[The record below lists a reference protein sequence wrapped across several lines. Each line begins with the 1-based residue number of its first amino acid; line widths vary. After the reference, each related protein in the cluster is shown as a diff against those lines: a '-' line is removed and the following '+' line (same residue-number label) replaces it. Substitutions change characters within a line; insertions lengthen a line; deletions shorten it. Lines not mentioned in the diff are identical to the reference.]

1 MVYCLYP
8 AAEGGGEVDEWELEL
23 SRDDDYEYGY
33 DYLYENENRPT
44 NAAGD
49 ADEPENETWWEEDE
63 EALLEE
69 VRAAYHEADGEQEA
83 ASVLDDESP
92 EGVESHSLSFAEI
105 LAEIKA
111 EEKARRET
119 GAERAKK
126 RLVRDMKAEALLR
139 METAARTPSE
149 FRAVQE
155 VWDSNDASRERYE
168 RLHEILQDDDSLE
181 STADYSGTTV
191 FPRWFSDPTVCQ
203 LMKGYFLDYFADC
216 PYEMHDLLAKPY
228 LRRPVDRMKEDH
240 KELVFFLYLRLFTP
254 QHVAALRGQT
264 DRNIRKVRD
273 VAIRKLRKHVY
284 EELKVREEKDLSL
297 THRELEFLEA
307 YETKGADLK

>member
-1 MVYCLYP
+1 M
-8 AAEGGGEVDEWELEL
+8 DEWELEL

-44 NAAGD
+44 DAAED
-49 ADEPENETWWEEDE
+49 AAEPDDETWWEEDE
-63 EALLEE
+63 DALLEE
-69 VRAAYHEADGEQEA
+69 VRAAYREADGEQESA
-83 ASVLDDESP
+83 PVQDDDEADT
-92 EGVESHSLSFAEI
+92 ETGHSMSYAEI

-111 EEKARRET
+111 EEKTRRET
-119 GAERAKK
+119 GAEKAKK

-168 RLHEILQDDDSLE
+168 RLHEILQDDNSLE
-181 STADYSGTTV
+181 SKVDYSSTTI
-191 FPRWFSDPTVCQ
+191 FPRWLNDPTVCQ

-216 PYEMHDLLAKPY
+216 PYEMHNLLIKRY
-228 LRRPVDRMKEDH
+228 LRWPVDWMKEDH

-254 QHVAALRGQT
+254 QHVAMLRGQT

-284 EELKVREEKDLSL
+284 EALKERDEKGFLL
-297 THRELEFLEA
+297 THQESEFLEA

>member
-8 AAEGGGEVDEWELEL
+8 AAEGGGGVDEWELEL

-33 DYLYENENRPT
+33 DYLYENENRT
-44 NAAGD
+44 TDTAEN
-49 ADEPENETWWEEDE
+49 ADEPENATWWEEDE

-83 ASVLDDESP
+83 ASVQDDELSD
-92 EGVESHSLSFAEI
+92 EAESHLMSYAEI
-105 LAEIKA
+105 LAEIRA
-111 EEKARRET
+111 EET

-168 RLHEILQDDDSLE
+168 RLHEILQDDDSFE

-203 LMKGYFLDYFADC
+203 LMKGYFLDYFTDC

-228 LRRPVDRMKEDH
+228 LRRPVERMKGNH

-254 QHVAALRGQT
+254 QHVAILRGQS

-284 EELKVREEKDLSL
+284 EELKVREEKELSL
-297 THRELEFLEA
+297 THQEREFLEA

>member
-1 MVYCLYP
+1 M
-8 AAEGGGEVDEWELEL
+8 DEWELEL

-44 NAAGD
+44 DAAED
-49 ADEPENETWWEEDE
+49 ADEPVDDTWWEEDE
-63 EALLEE
+63 EAILEE
-69 VRAAYHEADGEQEA
+69 VREAYHEADGEQEA
-83 ASVLDDESP
+83 APVLDDEPP
-92 EGVESHSLSFAEI
+92 EEVESHSLSYAEI

-111 EEKARRET
+111 EEKARQET
-119 GAERAKK
+119 EAEKAKK

-139 METAARTPSE
+139 METAARSPSE
-149 FRAVQE
+149 FQAVQE

-168 RLHEILQDDDSLE
+168 RLHEILQDDGSLE

-216 PYEMHDLLAKPY
+216 PYEMHNLLAKAY

-254 QHVAALRGQT
+254 QHVAALRGQS

-284 EELKVREEKDLSL
+284 EELKAREEKELSL
-297 THRELEFLEA
+297 THQEREFLDA

>member
-1 MVYCLYP
+1 M
-8 AAEGGGEVDEWELEL
+8 DDWELEL

-33 DYLYENENRPT
+33 DYLYESENRPT
-44 NAAGD
+44 DAAED
-49 ADEPENETWWEEDE
+49 TAEPADETWWEEDE

-69 VRAAYHEADGEQEA
+69 VRATYREADNEQES
-83 ASVLDDESP
+83 ASVQDDEP
-92 EGVESHSLSFAEI
+92 PDEAESHSMSYAEI
-105 LAEIKA
+105 LAEIKG
-111 EEKARRET
+111 EEKTRRET
-119 GAERAKK
+119 GAEKAKK

-139 METAARTPSE
+139 METAARTTSE

-181 STADYSGTTV
+181 SKVDYSGTTV
-191 FPRWFSDPTVCQ
+191 FPRWLNNPTVCQ

-216 PYEMHDLLAKPY
+216 PYEMHDLLVKPY
-228 LRRPVDRMKEDH
+228 LRRPVYGMKEDH

-254 QHVAALRGQT
+254 QHIAALRGQT

-284 EELKVREEKDLSL
+284 EELKVREEKELSL
-297 THRELEFLEA
+297 THQECEFLEL

>member
-1 MVYCLYP
+1 M
-8 AAEGGGEVDEWELEL
+8 DEWELEL

-33 DYLYENENRPT
+33 DYLYENENRT
-44 NAAGD
+44 TDTAEN
-49 ADEPENETWWEEDE
+49 ADEPENATWWEEDE

-83 ASVLDDESP
+83 ASVQDDELSD
-92 EGVESHSLSFAEI
+92 EAESHLMSYAEI
-105 LAEIKA
+105 LAEIRA
-111 EEKARRET
+111 EET

-168 RLHEILQDDDSLE
+168 RLHEILQDDDSFE

-203 LMKGYFLDYFADC
+203 LMKGYFLDYFTDC

-228 LRRPVDRMKEDH
+228 LRRPVERMKGNH

-254 QHVAALRGQT
+254 QHVAILRGQS

-284 EELKVREEKDLSL
+284 EELKVREEKELSL
-297 THRELEFLEA
+297 THQEREFLEA

>member
-1 MVYCLYP
+1 M
-8 AAEGGGEVDEWELEL
+8 DEWELEL

-33 DYLYENENRPT
+33 DYLYENENRPAD
-44 NAAGD
+44 AAED

-83 ASVLDDESP
+83 ASVQDDESP
-92 EGVESHSLSFAEI
+92 EGVEFHSLSYAEI

-168 RLHEILQDDDSLE
+168 RLHEILHGDTSFE
-181 STADYSGTTV
+181 SKVDYSSAAV
-191 FPRWFSDPTVCQ
+191 FPLWLNDPTIRQ
-203 LMKGYFLDYFADC
+203 LMMGNFLDYFADC

-254 QHVAALRGQT
+254 QHVAALRGQS

-284 EELKVREEKDLSL
+284 EELKAREEKELSL
-297 THRELEFLEA
+297 THQEREFLEA

>member
-1 MVYCLYP
+1 M
-8 AAEGGGEVDEWELEL
+8 
-23 SRDDDYEYGY
+23 
-33 DYLYENENRPT
+33 
-44 NAAGD
+44 
-49 ADEPENETWWEEDE
+49 
-63 EALLEE
+63 EE

-83 ASVLDDESP
+83 ASVQDDESP
-92 EGVESHSLSFAEI
+92 EGVEFHSLSYAEI

-168 RLHEILQDDDSLE
+168 RLHEILHGDTSFESKVDYS
-181 STADYSGTTV
+181 STAV
-191 FPRWFSDPTVCQ
+191 FPLWLNDPTIRQ
-203 LMKGYFLDYFADC
+203 LMMGYFLDYFADC

-254 QHVAALRGQT
+254 QHVAALRGQS

-284 EELKVREEKDLSL
+284 EELKAREEKELSL
-297 THRELEFLEA
+297 THQEREFLEA

>member
-1 MVYCLYP
+1 M
-8 AAEGGGEVDEWELEL
+8 DEWELEL

-33 DYLYENENRPT
+33 DYLYENENRPAD
-44 NAAGD
+44 AAED
-49 ADEPENETWWEEDE
+49 ADEPENETWWEEDD
-63 EALLEE
+63 EALLKE
-69 VRAAYHEADGEQEA
+69 VRAAYHEADGEQETA
-83 ASVLDDESP
+83 FVQEDEP
-92 EGVESHSLSFAEI
+92 PDEVESHSLSYAEI

-119 GAERAKK
+119 GAEKAKK

-168 RLHEILQDDDSLE
+168 RLHEILQDDNSIE
-181 STADYSGTTV
+181 SSVDYSGITV
-191 FPRWFSDPTVCQ
+191 FPRWLNNPTVWQ

-216 PYEMHDLLAKPY
+216 PYEMHNLLAKPY

-254 QHVAALRGQT
+254 QHVAMLRGQT
-264 DRNIRKVRD
+264 DRNIRKVRE

-284 EELKVREEKDLSL
+284 EELKAREEKVLSL
-297 THRELEFLEA
+297 THQELEFLEA

>member
-1 MVYCLYP
+1 M
-8 AAEGGGEVDEWELEL
+8 DEWELEL

-33 DYLYENENRPT
+33 DYLYENEYRPT
-44 NAAGD
+44 DAAEN
-49 ADEPENETWWEEDE
+49 ADEPENATWWEEDE

-83 ASVLDDESP
+83 ASVQDDELSD
-92 EGVESHSLSFAEI
+92 EAESHLMSYAEI
-105 LAEIKA
+105 LAEIRA

-119 GAERAKK
+119 GAEKAKK

-139 METAARTPSE
+139 METAARSPSE
-149 FRAVQE
+149 FQAVQE

-168 RLHEILQDDDSLE
+168 RLHEILQDDGSLV
-181 STADYSGTTV
+181 SAADYSGTTV

-216 PYEMHDLLAKPY
+216 PYEMHNLLAKAY

-254 QHVAALRGQT
+254 QHVAILRGQT

-284 EELKVREEKDLSL
+284 EELKVREEKKLSL
-297 THRELEFLEA
+297 THQERGFLDA
-307 YETKGADLK
+307 FETKGADLK